1 MVYPAWRRLWDS
13 HPVARQGVSN
23 GFSGMNTADVIQI
36 LRDALWVTA
45 IVSGPF
51 LIIGMVIGLLI
62 SLIQAMTQL
71 QEATLTFVPK
81 VVVLGVLI
89 VVFGPFAINRLIEFT
104 QELMDRAISLGIQ

>member
-1 MVYPAWRRLWDS
+1 MV
-13 HPVARQGVSN
+13 RQDTSS

-51 LIIGMVIGLLI
+51 LVIGMVIGLLI